1 MVHEQTKEGEYFLCD
16 SDPVQWP
23 EVESLTPE
31 QDLHPLGHLA
41 LKYILVCDH
50 FLPKIFF
57 TGLLSVE

>member
-1 MVHEQTKEGEYFLCD
+1 MSRLKRVNIFFVT
-16 SDPVQWP
+16 VTQWP